1 MAWIESN
8 LLAARNSYLHSARRL
23 SGALCVVT
31 MGTSWCCRN
40 LTAVGDTCGGIKVP
54 CSAHFTLV
62 V

>member
-8 LLAARNSYLHSARRL
+8 LLAARNSYLHSARCL
-23 SGALCVVT
+23 SSALCVVA
-31 MGTSWCCRN
+31 MGTSWYCRN
-40 LTAVGDTCGGIKVP
+40 LTAVGDACGGRKVL